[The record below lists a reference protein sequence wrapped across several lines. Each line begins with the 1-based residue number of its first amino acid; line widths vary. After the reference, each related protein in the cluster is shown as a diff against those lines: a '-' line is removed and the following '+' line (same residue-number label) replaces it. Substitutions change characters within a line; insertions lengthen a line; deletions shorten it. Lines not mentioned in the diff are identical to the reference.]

1 MQQGV
6 ANEKRKLQMAGNNNI
21 IFPREQKQA
30 NENSPDMEVE
40 SASYSVC
47 HRTHTNMHIHT
58 YMCTHTHIPFNL
70 FAFQSISWE
79 KYSHLGNCGLESHH
93 VSWVK

>member
-1 MQQGV
+1 MQGTWVQFLVRKLRSHMQQGV

-47 HRTHTNMHIHT
+47 HRTHT
-58 YMCTHTHIPFNL
+58 
-70 FAFQSISWE
+70 
-79 KYSHLGNCGLESHH
+79 
-93 VSWVK
+93 